1 MNAAAQ
7 SRNRDCR
14 VSSPFLLLSKS
25 SHATSPTTLKERNS
39 FIRHFPHSVMPR
51 LSPPPA
57 GRKSGSPA
65 ALRLK
70 PQEIPFTD
78 PASNCFFRPSADKPF
93 LATPAALDVYGEDEI
108 LRCLG
113 YLRGQAEIH
122 SGLDYLQVFEC
133 PGKPEPLWFIE
144 DGPGGAITA
153 LLASD
158 Y

>member
-1 MNAAAQ
+1 
-7 SRNRDCR
+7 
-14 VSSPFLLLSKS
+14 
-25 SHATSPTTLKERNS
+25 
-39 FIRHFPHSVMPR
+39 MPS

-57 GRKSGSPA
+57 ERNGSSRA

-78 PASNCFFRPSADKPF
+78 PASNCRFRPSADTPL
-93 LATPAALDVYGEDEI
+93 LATPAALAEYDEEHI

-113 YLRGQAEIH
+113 YLQGKAEVH
-122 SGLDYLQVFEC
+122 NGLDYLQVFQD
-133 PGKPEPLWFIE
+133 PTKPEPLWFIE

-153 LLASD
+153 LLPSD